1 MERRAVTA
9 TVAAAPGAVFALVTD
24 IDRLPEWNAI
34 IQRVVERP
42 DRLVPDAEWVVELSA
57 MGRRWNSRS
66 RAIEVRPDEGRFRYR
81 SQSDDGNPSFGI
93 WEWTVVAAT
102 GGASVTVTWD
112 LYPKTFWR
120 RVVLARLRDRMLR
133 TREVPASIEALQ
145 RVLGSS
151 TTQES
156 APS

>member
-9 TVAAAPGAVFALVTD
+9 TVAAAPDAVFALVTD

-66 RAIEVRPDEGRFRYR
+66 RAIEVMPDEGRFRYR

-93 WEWTVVAAT
+93 WEWTVVAAP
-102 GGASVTVTWD
+102 GGSAVTVSWE
-112 LYPKTFWR
+112 LHPKTFWR
-120 RVVLARLRDRMLR
+120 RMLLVRMRDRMLR
-133 TREVPASIEALQ
+133 TKEVPASFEALE
-145 RVLGSS
+145 RVLGS
-151 TTQES
+151 
-156 APS
+156 